1 MIIGLGIDLV
11 EIGRVS
17 RLMESK
23 GDRALRRLFTE
34 REIAYCSQRGWP
46 ASSFAARV
54 AAKEAAYKALAGN
67 GLARAIGWRE
77 MEVTNGED
85 GRPSLLLH
93 GRAAE
98 RAAELHVHRLWLTL
112 THTSTAAAACV
123 ILESAPAAP
132 SA

>member
-1 MIIGLGIDLV
+1 MIVGLGIDLV

-17 RLMESK
+17 RLVEAK

-34 REIAYCSQRGWP
+34 REITYCARRGWP

-77 MEVTNGED
+77 MEVANGAD
-85 GRPSLLLH
+85 GRPVLVLH
-93 GRAAE
+93 GRAAQ
-98 RAAELHVHRLWLTL
+98 RAAELDVGRVWLTL

-123 ILESAPAAP
+123 ILESAPPDSRA
-132 SA
+132 